1 MTKFK
6 SLYED
11 FQSALGRFE
20 EILKEPKN
28 DIVRD
33 SAIKRFEL
41 VFELAWKTIKAYLED
56 YHNGMCIS
64 PRECFREAF
73 RMGLI
78 DYDKHWLDITSVRN
92 YAVHSYK
99 QALAEKIYA
108 DLPQALVMFKKLDQ
122 ALKKRKR
129 INFSGIRPS

>member
-1 MTKFK
+1 MTKFQ

-11 FQSALGRFE
+11 FRSALERFD

-41 VFELAWKTIKAYLED
+41 VFELAWKTTKAYLED
-56 YHNGMCIS
+56 YHNGTCVS

-73 RMGLI
+73 RIGLI
-78 DYDKHWLDITSVRN
+78 EHDEHWIGMTATRN
-92 YAVHSYK
+92 YTVHAYK
-99 QALAEKIYA
+99 QALAEKIYVE
-108 DLPQALVMFKKLDQ
+108 LPQTLIMFKKL
-122 ALKKRKR
+122 AEAFEKNK
-129 INFSGIRPS
+129 SA